1 MKNQLYL
8 SNCSKRQRERVIY
21 STFLLLFRDIDL
33 ARVRPH
39 FNPSL
44 FCLPK
49 MGETREHLLLY
60 PFSDQKP
67 NICCHRCSISNQLKN
82 TPFHK
87 KLMTMFV
94 NVETNSYFP
103 INYFD
108 DFLFYWFLCFMDSP
122 SKIFIFKFIR
132 VAVGKKSLFQ
142 IFVKVYFMVFLAP

>member
-1 MKNQLYL
+1 
-8 SNCSKRQRERVIY
+8 
-21 STFLLLFRDIDL
+21 
-33 ARVRPH
+33 
-39 FNPSL
+39 
-44 FCLPK
+44 

-132 VAVGKKSLFQ
+132 VAVGKKLGIDFSR
-142 IFVKVYFMVFLAP
+142 FLSKCTLWFSWPLNCQGNENTEGKTWNA